1 MHPNDIGQFVKNA
14 DAVRELFTSNFGK
27 DRNGKDRIWPQWKS
41 VASEL
46 GVPSKIRGHWNSN
59 SHSTPPARSVL
70 AAAETEASRSKLAA
84 TPASERDASRSASRS
99 ADHRPPPRQKA
110 RTVVPPVQKVRTV
123 SALTPPNPLDL
134 LDIVRWS

>member
-46 GVPSKIRGHWNSN
+46 GVPAKIRGHWNSN
-59 SHSTPPARSVL
+59 WHSTPPARSVL

-84 TPASERDASRSASRS
+84 APASERDAPRSASRS
-99 ADHRPPPRQKA
+99 ADHRPAPRQKA
-110 RTVVPPVQKVRTV
+110 RTVPTVQKVRTV